1 MNKHTLFTVASFLF
15 CTQVS
20 GDTPDGIYHKG
31 WIDFNKNGKMDLY
44 ENPKAPLEERT

>member
-20 GDTPDGIYHKG
+20 GDTPDGNLSQRMDRFQQE
-31 WIDFNKNGKMDLY
+31 WKNGSI
-44 ENPKAPLEERT
+44 